1 MENNSGLIKH
11 TANSEIE
18 IALASPQVRC
28 STKLAIDAVIQPAV
42 YKAFMDRGQFEI
54 EQEKIDHLVSSLSD
68 SIKQSCPNI
77 RLNEIPI
84 AIKRGVLGDYGEYM
98 GINVVSLVN
107 FVKAH
112 YASSERLNIV
122 KGIQSPV
129 VEKKT
134 PSEEEIIQKD
144 KELLVSSFERFKSN
158 GFYEDHGNYI
168 YKIAVK
174 KLKLFD
180 LSEEMKKQ
188 YLELGK
194 TRAVEKIQ
202 SEIFQHPNN
211 RNKLLLEIKEA
222 QDLVPQSDGIRRV
235 YKESLQM
242 ALTDWFKSLVE
253 MEIEIQSLI

>member
-1 MENNSGLIKH
+1 MENKIGLIQAN
-11 TANSEIE
+11 ANSEIE
-18 IALASPQVRC
+18 IALASPQVR
-28 STKLAIDAVIQPAV
+28 STTKLAIDAVIQPAV

-84 AIKRGVLGDYGEYM
+84 AIKKGVLGEYGDYM

-122 KGIQSPV
+122 KGIQSPSI
-129 VEKKT
+129 EKKT

-144 KELLVSSFERFKSN
+144 KELLITSFERFKST

-174 KLKLFD
+174 KLNLFD
-180 LSEEMKKQ
+180 LSEERKKQ

-194 TRAVEKIQ
+194 NRAIEKIQ
-202 SEIFQHPNN
+202 SEIFQHPNS

-222 QDLVPQSDGIRRV
+222 QDLVPYTDGIRRV

-242 ALTDWFKSLVE
+242 ALTDWFKSLEE
-253 MEIEIQSLI
+253 MEIDIKTLL